1 MKRFIK
7 SGTNTV
13 TVPPRTDVIEAETE
27 EEANTLEDKLKDA
40 EDDFDYIL
48 SGIDQLDTVQAN
60 EILNQLHET
69 LQGFISDIANQLS

>member
-13 TVPPRTDVIEAETE
+13 TIPPRTDVIEAETE
-27 EEANTLEDKLKDA
+27 EEANSLDDKLKDA

-69 LQGFISDIANQLS
+69 LQGFISDIAGQLS

>member
-1 MKRFIK
+1 MKRFVK

-13 TVPPRTDVIEAETE
+13 SIPARPDVIEAETD
-27 EEANTLEDKLKDA
+27 EEANTLDDKLKDA

-60 EILNQLHET
+60 EVLNRLHES
-69 LQGFISDIANQLS
+69 LQEFISDIATQLS

>member
-1 MKRFIK
+1 MKRCIK

-13 TVPPRTDVIEAETE
+13 TIPPRTDVIEAETE
-27 EEANTLEDKLKDA
+27 EEANTLDDKLKDA

-60 EILNQLHET
+60 EILNQLHEA
-69 LQGFISDIANQLS
+69 LQGFISDIAGQLS